1 LKEIRLHGR
10 GGQGVVVA
18 SEILV
23 SGFLKDGMQAH
34 SIPFF
39 GVERRGAPVT
49 ACVRFDSEQ
58 IWEKTQVYTPD
69 CIVVMDLRL
78 IKAVDVFAGA
88 KEGCFLIVS
97 SETFRLDLA
106 PLQISTIGKVNA
118 RKIAM
123 HHLGAPITST
133 CMLGSLAATTK
144 WVSLKSILEGIEEV
158 LPHKVAKANQKA
170 VEQAFKETT
179 IRKR

>member
-23 SGFLKDGMQAH
+23 AGFLKDGMHAH

-49 ACVRFDSEQ
+49 ACVRFDREQ

-78 IKAVDVFAGA
+78 VKAVDIFAGA

-97 SETFRLDLA
+97 SEKFGLDHV
-106 PLQISTIGKVNA
+106 PSQISTIGKIDA
-118 RKIAM
+118 RRIAM
-123 HHLGAPITST
+123 HHIGAPITST
-133 CMLGSLAATTK
+133 CMLGCLAATTK
-144 WVSLKSILEGIEEV
+144 WVSLKSILAGVEEI

-170 VEQAFKETT
+170 VEQAFKQTN

>member
-23 SGFLKDGMQAH
+23 SGFLKDGVHAH

-39 GVERRGAPVT
+39 GVERRGAPVA
-49 ACVRFDSEQ
+49 ACVRFDREQ
-58 IWEKTQVYTPD
+58 IWGKTQVYTPD
-69 CIVVMDLRL
+69 CIVVMDVRL
-78 IKAVDVFAGA
+78 LKAVDVFAGA

-97 SETFRLDLA
+97 SERFGLDRA
-106 PLQISTIGKVNA
+106 PSQISTIGQVDA

-123 HHLGAPITST
+123 KHIGAPITST
-133 CMLGSLAATTK
+133 CMLGSLAATTR
-144 WVSLKSILEGIEEV
+144 WVSLKSILAGVEEI
-158 LPHKVAKANQKA
+158 LPDKVAKVNQKA
-170 VEQAFKETT
+170 VQQAFEETS